1 MNNILKMAIV
11 LLLLANTGF
20 AQQNKL
26 VTQLPE
32 KGTLQQSSNSD
43 KTTDATI
50 KNDSPPTKT
59 FDVAEG
65 KKGLNAVNVKLA
77 RQAGSVNEN
86 GRTAKPNGQDDG
98 NPFPSKSNNSKE
110 TKYPCMNPSLV
121 DSTTTNIQTKHAI
134 NTKGTG
140 ATRDK

>member
-86 GRTAKPNGQDDG
+86 GRTTKPNGQDDG
-98 NPFPSKSNNSKE
+98 NPFQAKNTNVKASKSISPNS
-110 TKYPCMNPSLV
+110 SGV
-121 DSTTTNIQTKHAI
+121 DSTTTNLQTKHAI

>member
-1 MNNILKMAIV
+1 MNNILKMTVA
-11 LLLLANTGF
+11 LLLIANTGF

-26 VTQLPE
+26 VTKLPE
-32 KGTLQQSSNSD
+32 KGNIQQSNSL
-43 KTTDATI
+43 AVHS
-50 KNDSPPTKT
+50 DSSRTKT

-77 RQAGSVNEN
+77 RQAGFINEN

-98 NPFPSKSNNSKE
+98 NPFPPKSTNAKATKSISTNS
-110 TKYPCMNPSLV
+110 SGV
-121 DSTTTNIQTKHAI
+121 DSTTTNLQTKHAI